1 MKLMSSCLRKDII
14 GSGQRRRRS
23 GVLGGGALGWK
34 GRSGGGGGAK
44 LPPFLLDHNGG
55 GDSPVFPHL
64 LPLVIAAGRKKFQYF
79 DCLLFRFVSKMSLEG
94 CEGGGCDGGGCDGG
108 GSDGGG
114 CDGGGTTTN
123 RELVNS

>member
-1 MKLMSSCLRKDII
+1 MDSAVV
-14 GSGQRRRRS
+14 
-23 GVLGGGALGWK
+23 GVECWGGGGALGWK

-79 DCLLFRFVSKMSLEG
+79 DCLLFRFVSKMGLEG